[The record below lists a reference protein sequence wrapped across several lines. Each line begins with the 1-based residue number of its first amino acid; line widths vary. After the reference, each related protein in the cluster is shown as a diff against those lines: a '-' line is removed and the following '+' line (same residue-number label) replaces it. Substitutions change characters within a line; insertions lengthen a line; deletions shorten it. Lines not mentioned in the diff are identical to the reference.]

1 MIVSKVRTKSYSQT
15 RELSMTEET
24 IVTKADAL
32 DAKSET
38 YTQIRTNIPVFL
50 NTDISHLQG
59 IYFSLKLSLY
69 ALNAVF
75 CDVFVMKNG
84 KVKQLTIYLV
94 ELK

>member
-1 MIVSKVRTKSYSQT
+1 
-15 RELSMTEET
+15 MTEET

-75 CDVFVMKNG
+75 CDVFVMKNAKG
-84 KVKQLTIYLV
+84 VSHTTHSPLPAVSGNTNRKNQKPH
-94 ELK
+94 KD